1 MHRRP
6 LLVLAACAALALA
19 LPASAQTAWPSRPV
33 KIVVPAPAGSSL
45 DLIVR
50 SMSEKLSAR
59 WGQPVVI
66 ENKPGAGG
74 MLGMDVA
81 AKASDG
87 HTLAIGFNG
96 PVAFAPFLY
105 RKMPYD
111 PAKDLLPVVMTTSQ
125 ANVLAVNADKVPAR
139 TVAEFVTWAKAQG
152 GRMNYSSLGNG
163 SSAHLTMELFLS
175 EAGITATHIPFNGSP
190 PAAMAVAQGE
200 ADATFMVAPAL
211 LPHVRNNKVRMLA
224 VSSSQRPDSLKDLP
238 SLADAGYKAV
248 EALAWNG
255 LFAPAGTPDAV
266 VARINADVNDML
278 KDPAVKAALDA
289 QGLTVVGGSAA
300 EFKRVLDAEARR
312 WGPII
317 TRIGVKLD

>member
-1 MHRRP
+1 MNRRP
-6 LLVLAACAALALA
+6 LLALAACSALALA
-19 LPASAQTAWPSRPV
+19 LPAAAQTAWPSRPV
-33 KIVVPAPAGSSL
+33 RVVVPAPAGSSL

-50 SMSEKLSAR
+50 SMSEKLAGR
-59 WGQPVVI
+59 WGQPVVV

-81 AKASDG
+81 AKATDG

-111 PAKDLLPVVMTTSQ
+111 PGKDLLPVVMTTSQ
-125 ANVLAVNADKVPAR
+125 ANVLAVNADKVPAK
-139 TVAEFVTWAKAQG
+139 TVAEFVAWAKAQG
-152 GRMNYSSLGNG
+152 GKMNYSSLGNG

-175 EAGITATHIPFNGSP
+175 EAGLTATHIPFNGSP
-190 PAAMAVAQGE
+190 PAAMALAQGE

-211 LPHVRNNKVRMLA
+211 LPHVRNNKVRLLA
-224 VSSSQRPDSLKDLP
+224 VSSAQRPDSLKDLP
-238 SLADAGYKAV
+238 SLADAGYKGV

-255 LFAPAGTPDAV
+255 LFLPAGTPDAV
-266 VARINADVNDML
+266 VARFNADVNDML
-278 KDPAVKAALDA
+278 KDAAVKAVLDA

-300 EFKRVLDAEARR
+300 DFKRMLDAEAKR